1 MAELMLGVLAEDSND
16 CDVID
21 TLIGRILA
29 EKQVLAGQYK
39 VHKRA
44 DKGCAKLLRK
54 ARPWIRE
61 LTDRGCRSIILVH
74 DRDRNDEAQLRTKLS
89 ALPVPDGVSRLVCIP
104 VEEIE
109 AWFFASPKVLQ
120 LVCRE
125 RGASHV
131 HASPHL
137 IANPKE
143 ALKKLSLG
151 ANRRPRYSE
160 NDNTRLAAALELDAC
175 ARRCPAFRELRQF
188 IHQLAGQ
195 LAGRLAHQLGPRQG
209 T

>member
-1 MAELMLGVLAEDSND
+1 MAELTLGVLAEDTND

-21 TLIGRILA
+21 MLIGRILA
-29 EKQVLAGQYK
+29 EKQVSAGQYK
-39 VHKRA
+39 VHRRA

-74 DRDRNDEAQLRTKLS
+74 DRDSNDEAQLRAKLS
-89 ALPVPDGVSRLVCIP
+89 ALPVPRGVRRLVCIP

-109 AWFFASPKVLQ
+109 AWFFASPRALQ
-120 LVCRE
+120 LVCRD
-125 RGASHV
+125 RGASYV
-131 HASPHL
+131 HPSPHL

-143 ALKKLSLG
+143 KLKELSLG

-160 NDNTRLAAALELDAC
+160 NDNARLAAALELDAC

-188 IHQLAGQ
+188 IHQLAQ
-195 LAGRLAHQLGPRQG
+195 QLGPRQG